1 MINGFEVKGAQDS
14 FILRKPGTRSTEG
27 YNRDQLVRLVKRH
40 YTGKSHENNSA
51 TERKT
56 LVRS

>member
-14 FILRKPGTRSTEG
+14 FILRKPGTRITEG
-27 YNRDQLVRLVKRH
+27 YNRDQLVRLVKRY

-51 TERKT
+51 TERKI
-56 LVRS
+56 LVRT